1 LKTGLTRG
9 SVGMTGNELTQIINC
24 AYEVRRS
31 LGAGFLEKVYENAHR
46 IKMTKAGLSVKQ
58 QHPIKVFFEGEVV
71 GDYIVDLWVEDRIIV
86 ELKAVQSLTKE
97 HEIQLVNYLTATKV
111 DTELLI
117 NFGSPSVQVR
127 RKFRE
132 HKPNNNPV
140 NLVKNLVNLV

>member
-9 SVGMTGNELTQIINC
+9 SVGMTDNELTQIINC

-140 NLVKNLVNLV
+140 NLVKNLVNPV